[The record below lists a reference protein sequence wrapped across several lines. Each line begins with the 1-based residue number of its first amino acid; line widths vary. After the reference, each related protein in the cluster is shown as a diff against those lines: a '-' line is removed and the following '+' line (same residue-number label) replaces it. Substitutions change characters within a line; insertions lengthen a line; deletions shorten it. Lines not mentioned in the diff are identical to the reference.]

1 MQNEQKP
8 ANTPE
13 HTSMVKVEEK
23 ANLHVE
29 GELNLSDYV
38 QDIAPT
44 PKTIREVGAWTEK
57 QRETARTNI
66 AMRLLTLFSGTLTAS
81 FVLMGA
87 AAFNPNAD
95 KAFIKDLIPQV
106 ITPQV
111 TLLGVAL
118 GFYFTSK
125 KEE

>member
-1 MQNEQKP
+1 MQNPQQP
-8 ANTPE
+8 TD
-13 HTSMVKVEEK
+13 TQGQTLMVKIEERADLK
-23 ANLHVE
+23 ID
-29 GELNLSDYV
+29 GDLNLSDYV

-44 PKTIREVGAWTEK
+44 PKTVREVSEWTTK
-57 QRETARTNI
+57 HRETARTKL
-66 AMRLLTLFSGTLTAS
+66 ATWLLTLFGGTLIAS
-81 FVLMGA
+81 FILMGA
-87 AAFNPNAD
+87 AAFNPGAD
-95 KAFIKDLIPQV
+95 KGLIKDLIPQV

>member
-1 MQNEQKP
+1 MQNSQQP
-8 ANTPE
+8 TD
-13 HTSMVKVEEK
+13 TQGQTLIMKVEERADLK
-23 ANLHVE
+23 ID

-44 PKTIREVGAWTEK
+44 PKTVREVSEWTVK
-57 QRETARTNI
+57 HRETARTKL
-66 AMRLLTLFSGTLTAS
+66 AMWLLTLFGGTLTAS
-81 FVLMGA
+81 FILMGA
-87 AAFNPNAD
+87 AAFNPGAD
-95 KAFIKDLIPQV
+95 KGLIKDLIPQV

-125 KEE
+125 NEE